1 MNLKHTGLIGL
12 LGSLSLWFFAV
23 ELRSVAQAPASAGQ
37 DEKKA
42 AETLQGKSASGL
54 GAKAQADAVVD
65 AKTAEALQ
73 VQKRADEFIHLIS
86 SAAPG
91 FNRTIKNKP
100 FSAEVVSETVRTLED
115 GNRIVRRNAIKQY
128 RDRDGRTR
136 REQTLEA
143 LGPSVPV
150 ASRQLIILHDP
161 VKGVNYIID
170 PEAKVTRRF
179 SVQASTGMGNAKP
192 QLGSSTGMP
201 SDIRIEELGTRMIEG
216 LECTGSRSTMSIPAG
231 RFGNESPVV
240 AVTETWVSAEIEA
253 VVESSS
259 RDPRFGT
266 THYQLQHVQRSEP
279 APDLFIPPAHYKME
293 LGGTR

>member
-1 MNLKHTGLIGL
+1 MNLKHTCLIGL
-12 LGSLSLWFFAV
+12 LGPLAFWLV
-23 ELRSVAQAPASAGQ
+23 VGELHSAAQTPASAGQ

-42 AETLQGKSASGL
+42 AETHQGELTKEP
-54 GAKAQADAVVD
+54 GAKAHAGAVVD
-65 AKTAEALQ
+65 AKTVEALQ

-86 SAAPG
+86 SVAPG
-91 FNRTIKNKP
+91 FNRIVKNKP
-100 FSAEVVSETVRTLED
+100 FSAEAVTETVRTLED
-115 GNRIVRRNAIKQY
+115 GNRIVRRNVIKQY

-150 ASRQLIILHDP
+150 ASRQLVFLYDP

-179 SVQASTGMGNAKP
+179 SAPASAGMGDAES
-192 QLGSSTGMP
+192 QLGSKTGIS
-201 SDIRIEELGTRMIEG
+201 SDVRIEELGTRMIEG
-216 LECTGSRSTMSIPAG
+216 LECTGARRTMSIPAG
-231 RFGNESPVV
+231 RFGNEGPVV
-240 AVTETWVSAEIEA
+240 AVTETWVSADIES

-266 THYQLQHVQRSEP
+266 IHYQLQRVQRSDP
-279 APDLFIPPAHYKME
+279 APELFIPPTHYKIE
-293 LGGTR
+293 TGGTR